1 MFPPVTT
8 RWNQQPLIP
17 IQLFLPD
24 GVNLQYAA
32 AIKNMLN
39 LMGNCWCISD
49 PAHMEEIIASG
60 QADLIAMARQTL
72 ADPDLPLKA
81 RSGRDDE
88 IRKCLRCSECFGSVG
103 KHRIF
108 YCSINPVI
116 GYEKESRY
124 LPPVR
129 NKKQVLVVGGGVAGM
144 QAALTAAERGHRV
157 ILCEKSDK
165 LGGVCAVKKSA
176 LKAKIKTY
184 LDLQAH
190 LLKKQGWRCGCRLET
205 PQLAK
210 TIKPD
215 VIIAAPGARPVV
227 PQIKGINL
235 PHVLG
240 AEDIFL
246 QPEKT
251 GKTAVILGGGLVGV
265 ELGIYLAQEGR
276 SVTIIEKLPE
286 LSIDKFSLHT
296 LALRDQIKK
305 LGIKIYT
312 STSAR
317 EITGTAVLADSPAG
331 KLELPA
337 ETVIYAVG
345 QQPLREEALA
355 LAQCAPEF
363 YQIGDCLT
371 PKNILAAT
379 QAANTL
385 ANNLG
390 R

>member
-1 MFPPVTT
+1 M
-8 RWNQQPLIP
+8 
-17 IQLFLPD
+17 
-24 GVNLQYAA
+24 
-32 AIKNMLN
+32 
-39 LMGNCWCISD
+39 
-49 PAHMEEIIASG
+49 AS
-60 QADLIAMARQTL
+60 
-72 ADPDLPLKA
+72 
-81 RSGRDDE
+81 
-88 IRKCLRCSECFGSVG
+88 
-103 KHRIF
+103 
-108 YCSINPVI
+108 I
-116 GYEKESRY
+116 G
-124 LPPVR
+124 
-129 NKKQVLVVGGGVAGM
+129 A
-144 QAALTAAERGHRV
+144 
-157 ILCEKSDK
+157 
-165 LGGVCAVKKSA
+165 
-176 LKAKIKTY
+176 
-184 LDLQAH
+184 
-190 LLKKQGWRCGCRLET
+190 
-205 PQLAK
+205 
-210 TIKPD
+210 
-215 VIIAAPGARPVV
+215 
-227 PQIKGINL
+227 
-235 PHVLG
+235 
-240 AEDIFL
+240 
-246 QPEKT
+246 
-251 GKTAVILGGGLVGV
+251 
-265 ELGIYLAQEGR
+265 GR